1 MIARHARILL
11 ASLALL
17 GGCTLID
24 GPAVPPTD
32 FFVLNSP
39 VAARGGPTPLAIG
52 LGPLSFPD
60 YLSRPQMATRQDA
73 NHITY
78 SETNRWAE
86 PLKQN
91 FARVLAGD
99 LVQLTGAERIE
110 IFPWYNTQ
118 RFDFTVDIAVV
129 RFEQQAHGEAQLVAH
144 WTVRDDDNRVLATRT
159 SDLRQLAD
167 TPGESA
173 AALSALT
180 AQLAGEIAAA
190 IGRP

>member
-1 MIARHARILL
+1 MIARHARILF
-11 ASLALL
+11 ASLALVSGCALL
-17 GGCTLID
+17 GG
-24 GPAVPPTD
+24 PNVAPTE
-32 FFVLNSP
+32 FFVLNTP
-39 VAARGGPTPLAIG
+39 VAARGGPTSLSIG

-60 YLSRPQMATRQDA
+60 YLARPQMATRQDA

-99 LVQLTGAERIE
+99 LIQLTGAERVE

-118 RFDFTVDIAVV
+118 HFDFTVDIAVA

-144 WTVRDDDNRVLATRT
+144 WTVRDRDNRALATRT
-159 SDLRQLAD
+159 TDLRQLAD

-190 IGRP
+190 LGR